1 MGELDIAAAQSAH
14 KSHSRI
20 KHYEEQYNKT
30 FRAVIDL
37 YLSGRERIDTGPIA
51 ASSIDP
57 DCVRS
62 LNPYLLA
69 EYLADVEAAIEQAT
83 EAHPEAALAYLREL
97 AGLGDAGL
105 SKGMVSDLIQQM
117 GSLFER
123 RSLSPRKY
131 FHRVKQRRVNS

>member
-1 MGELDIAAAQSAH
+1 MKLDAEISAPY
-14 KSHSRI
+14 KAHSRARR
-20 KHYEEQYNKT
+20 YEQDYSKT

-37 YLSGRERIDTGPIA
+37 YLTGRERIDTGPIA

-97 AGLGDAGL
+97 AGLGVAGL